1 MKAPILSPTF
11 KWVAAKDH
19 LTPDGLQDFR
29 ERQRQR
35 MLAAQANSAEAAAKV
50 RVIAKVRTR

>member
-19 LTPDGLQDFR
+19 LTNEGR
-29 ERQRQR
+29 EQFLARQRAR
-35 MLAAQANSAEAAAKV
+35 IAAAQANSAEAAAKV